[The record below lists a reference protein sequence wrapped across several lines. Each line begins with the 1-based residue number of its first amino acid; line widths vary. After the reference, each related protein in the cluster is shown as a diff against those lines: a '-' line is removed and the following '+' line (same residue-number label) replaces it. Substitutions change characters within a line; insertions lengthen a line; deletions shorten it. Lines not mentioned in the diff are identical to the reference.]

1 VQKQEE
7 IIFPVYNRTPPG
19 SFKPYD
25 SSLAHQEIR
34 IDSRPHSG
42 QELDPN
48 APAPNQ
54 YIIDPNAPAPR
65 EFILDSNHSGVLAE
79 YTEPVP
85 MKEVEQVVEP
95 PKNAPEAKIVDPPT
109 DDAKPAQSCC
119 ETCWG
124 KFCY

>member
-7 IIFPVYNRTPPG
+7 IFFPLYNISPPG
-19 SFKPYD
+19 IFKLLD

-48 APAPNQ
+48 APAPIE

-65 EFILDSNHSGVLAE
+65 QYIMDGVHLGDLVE
-79 YTEPVP
+79 NIGPVT

-95 PKNAPEAKIVDPPT
+95 PKNAPEAKIVDPPS
-109 DDAKPAQSCC
+109 DDAKLAQSCC
-119 ETCWG
+119 KTCWG